1 MGLVFPE
8 TQRRLVRY
16 LMFRA
21 VDCEGQSRRV
31 NYSRRGWPVEVG
43 GLCVPLSVMQ
53 ISVRG
58 EHVGGS
64 PAKILSARGS
74 SEENENAHAP
84 LKCFVLY

>member
-1 MGLVFPE
+1 M
-8 TQRRLVRY
+8 
-16 LMFRA
+16 
-21 VDCEGQSRRV
+21 
-31 NYSRRGWPVEVG
+31 EVG

-84 LKCFVLY
+84 LKCFVLYRLVILVSFPPLALDDLPTINSISVTS